1 MNSLVYTE
9 LLKMKNSK
17 MFLLSLLG
25 GIVSPLL
32 TFFMLLAHHQQ
43 NPAETLTMKSF
54 LSQTH
59 LFIAFLVGTMLFA
72 LITTYLFN
80 REFEEDT
87 LKNLLTIPV
96 GRTQLV
102 LSKLFIL
109 IVWIE
114 IIMIYSFF
122 MVILLGLIGG
132 FEGFQTNI
140 LLLSFKKYIFTGFLL
155 YLLTPVITLITI
167 LFRTYIP
174 SIAFSIFATLATLVI
189 MNSKYIALYPWGIP
203 VLMTMNNQQS
213 EYPILISW
221 LIIIG
226 VFIISLTATLIYFN
240 KTDID

>member
-1 MNSLVYTE
+1 MANVIYTE
-9 LLKMKNSK
+9 ILKMKKSR

-32 TFFMLLAHHQQ
+32 NFFMLLAYHQQ
-43 NPAETLTMKSF
+43 NPDETLTMESLF
-54 LSQTH
+54 NQTH
-59 LFIAFLVGTMLFA
+59 LFIVFLVGTLLFA

-109 IVWIE
+109 IIWIE

-122 MVILLGLIGG
+122 MVILLGFIGG
-132 FEGFQTNI
+132 FEGFQTN
-140 LLLSFKKYIFTGFLL
+140 LLFLSFKKYIFTGFLL
-155 YLLTPVITLITI
+155 FLLTPVIILITI
-167 LFRTYIP
+167 LFRSYIP
-174 SIAFSIFATLATLVI
+174 SIAFSIFATLGTLII
-189 MNSKYIALYPWGIP
+189 MNSKYIAFYPWSIP
-203 VLMTMNNQQS
+203 VLMTMNSQQS
-213 EYPILISW
+213 EYPILFSW

-226 VFIISLTATLIYFN
+226 VFIISLTTTLIYFN

>member
-1 MNSLVYTE
+1 
-9 LLKMKNSK
+9 MKNSK

-32 TFFMLLAHHQQ
+32 TFFMILARQQ
-43 NPAETLTMKSF
+43 RNPAETLTIESF

-102 LSKLFIL
+102 LSKLLIL

-114 IIMIYSFF
+114 IIMVYSFF
-122 MVILLGLIGG
+122 MVILLGFIGG
-132 FEGFQTNI
+132 FEGFQTN
-140 LLLSFKKYIFTGFLL
+140 LLLFFFKKYIFTGFLL

-189 MNSKYIALYPWGIP
+189 MNSKYIALYPWSIP
-203 VLMTMNNQQS
+203 VSMTMNNQQL

-226 VFIISLTATLIYFN
+226 VFIISLAITLIYFN
-240 KTDID
+240 KIDID